1 MAVPVIIMKE
11 HGLNIEK
18 LSHNRVTWVNIEKPT
33 ERETEY
39 LAKNY
44 PFHALDLDDCLSR
57 TQRPKIDKYDDYL
70 FIVLHFPVYDKQS
83 RVTTASQVSVFLG
96 EDYLITLHS
105 GELKPLAELYK
116 ECQTSERSRTEF
128 MGRSPS
134 YLLYFII
141 DRLID
146 YCFPVLFRIVNR
158 IEKVEDDIFSKKA
171 RSSVQEISE
180 LRRDVISYRRIMKP
194 QNEVIEQLE
203 REELPVLKEDPDV
216 YFGDI
221 ADHSRKILDTLDDY
235 REIVTGL
242 NDTNNTLFIFRTNQI
257 MKILTVIS
265 IITLPLVVI
274 PGVLGMNIWPMVSFG
289 GPLGFTI
296 VMGIVFLITFMMLIM
311 FRMIRWL

>member
-1 MAVPVIIMKE
+1 MAVPLIIMKE

-18 LSHNRVTWVNIEKPT
+18 ISHNRVTWVNIEKPT
-33 ERETEY
+33 ELETEY

-44 PFHALDLDDCLSR
+44 PFHTLDLDDCLSK

-70 FIVLHFPVYDKQS
+70 FIVLHFPVYDKQV

-96 EDYLITLHS
+96 EDYIVTLHS
-105 GELKPLAELYK
+105 GDLKPLTELYK
-116 ECQTSERSRTEF
+116 ECQVSERSRTEF

-146 YCFPVLFRIVNR
+146 YCFPILYRIVNK
-158 IEKVEDDIFSKKA
+158 IEKVEDDIFSTK
-171 RSSVQEISE
+171 SNNTVQEISE

-203 REELPVLKEDPDV
+203 REELPILKEDPDV

-242 NDTNNTLFIFRTNQI
+242 NDTNNTLFIYKTNQI
-257 MKILTVIS
+257 IKIITVIS
-265 IITLPLVVI
+265 IVIMPLLVI
-274 PGVLGMNIWPMVSFG
+274 PGLVGMNIWPMVSFG
-289 GPLGFTI
+289 GPLGFSI
-296 VMGIVFLITFMMLIM
+296 VMGSTFLFIILMYFI
-311 FRMIRWL
+311 FRKLRWF